1 MIRKIRNK
9 AKRLIHKLLVDNNLY
24 YNQLFK
30 DCRKFWNFRE
40 FNLNIVNLGSNSA
53 LYGFDYSVS
62 SLKGANWAMGPQSL
76 NQDLAILKTYY
87 SFIGPRGTVLVPL
100 CPYSSCLKSYK
111 DTEVLK
117 YYTILHPGVIEN
129 FSIEKQ
135 TEAYQLKQN
144 PYKYAKKQMF
154 KGLLKSIKR
163 RISFHKLPENL
174 TYQPLSNEQL
184 KSDAKSFIEG
194 WKKQFKIAD
203 MNAPIPSHI
212 KEGRKTRILTLKEII
227 QFCEDRNLNYY
238 LVIPPVTKYLS
249 SYFTETFKQNYIYSF
264 LEEVNVKTERVLDY
278 LSDKELQDK
287 ELYFNSFFLN
297 KRGRKLFTEIVLK
310 DIEDIIC

>member
-1 MIRKIRNK
+1 MISKIKNK
-9 AKRLIHKLLVDNNLY
+9 IKRIVLKLLVENNQY
-24 YNQLFK
+24 YNQIFK
-30 DCRKFWNFRE
+30 DCRKFWTFQK
-40 FNLNIVNLGSNSA
+40 FNLDIVNLGSNSA
-53 LYGFDYSVS
+53 LYGFDYSHT

-100 CPYSSCLKSYK
+100 CPYSSCLKNYK

-135 TEAYQLKQN
+135 KEAYQLKQN

-163 RISFHKLPENL
+163 KISFHKLQENL
-174 TYQPLSNEQL
+174 SYQPLNDVQL
-184 KSDAKSFIEG
+184 KSDAINFIEG
-194 WKKQFKIAD
+194 WKKQFNIAD
-203 MNAPIPSHI
+203 MNAPIPKHI
-212 KEGRKTRILTLKEII
+212 QDGRKIRISTLKEII

-238 LVIPPVTKYLS
+238 LVIPPVTQYLS

-264 LEEVNVKTERVLDY
+264 LEEANVKKERVLDY
-278 LSDKELQDK
+278 LSDEEFQNK

-297 KRGRKLFTEIVLK
+297 RQGRSLFTQRILR
-310 DIEDIIC
+310 DILI